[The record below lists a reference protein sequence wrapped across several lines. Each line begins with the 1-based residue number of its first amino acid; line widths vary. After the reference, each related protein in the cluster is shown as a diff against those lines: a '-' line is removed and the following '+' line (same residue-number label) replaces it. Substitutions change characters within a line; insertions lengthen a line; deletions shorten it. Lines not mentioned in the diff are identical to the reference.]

1 MKTKQVLGACALG
14 LLLAASMP
22 VLSFAQTATANP
34 TPAAAP
40 VAPAADPLAVAVVP
54 PPRAFK
60 TAEEHFKFLK
70 RQANGG
76 TEHTYESVPKWEGLW
91 EASWNSIALRGGVSP
106 FFVGD
111 IPPGLAAGGEVAE
124 GVLTPEYE
132 AAFKQRRENML
143 EYNEQPYD
151 RLTTCEATGPARWL
165 LEPYVREWVNTP
177 DQSWW
182 LNDLANET
190 RRVFINQEHQN
201 IDGAH
206 SATGDSIGFWIDD
219 TLVVW
224 TNDMWPADYFR
235 GYPPFSNEMEMIEV
249 YKLVTEANG
258 MQRLIA
264 QVTFYDP
271 VSLLKPLSGVYTW
284 TKATLQEDAG
294 YRIRHWDCNTG
305 TQISGGVNEAGDQT
319 TSIRLPGESGKTWHQ
334 MRNPDLPAD
343 LSGQTQ
349 SPEQF
354 DFDTVFGEPAA
365 Q

>member
-1 MKTKQVLGACALG
+1 MKTSKVLLACALG
-14 LLLAASMP
+14 LLVATSTP
-22 VLSFAQTATANP
+22 VLSFAQAAN
-34 TPAAAP
+34 
-40 VAPAADPLAVAVVP
+40 PLAVSVVP
-54 PPRAFK
+54 PPRAFA
-60 TAEEHFKFLK
+60 TAEEHFNYLK

-76 TEHTYESVPKWEGLW
+76 THHTYESVPKWEGLW

-106 FFVGD
+106 FFVGP

-132 AAFKQRRENML
+132 AAFKQRRENMIA
-143 EYNEQPYD
+143 YNEQPYD

-190 RRVFINQEHQN
+190 RRVFIDQDHEN

-206 SATGDSIGFWIDD
+206 SPTGDSIGFWIDD

-235 GYPPFSNEMEMIEV
+235 GYPPFSNEMEIIEV
-249 YKLVTEANG
+249 YKLVTEASG

-271 VSLLKPLSGVYTW
+271 VSLVKPLSGVYTW
-284 TKATLQEDAG
+284 TKAAAIEDAG

-305 TQISGGVNEAGDQT
+305 VQIRGETDESGNPL
-319 TSIRLPGESGKTWHQ
+319 TSIRLPGESGLTWHQ

-349 SPEQF
+349 SPDQF
-354 DFDTVFGEPAA
+354 DFDSVFGETSE
-365 Q
+365 

>member
-1 MKTKQVLGACALG
+1 MNMKKVLAAGALG
-14 LLLAASMP
+14 LMVAVSMP
-22 VLSFAQTATANP
+22 VLSFAQTA
-34 TPAAAP
+34 
-40 VAPAADPLAVAVVP
+40 APAATPAPAPAANPLTVAVVP

-60 TAEEHFKFLK
+60 TAEEHFNYLK
-70 RQANGG
+70 RQSNGG
-76 TEHTYESVPKWEGLW
+76 TVHTYESVPKWEGLW

-106 FFVGD
+106 FFVGP
-111 IPPGLAAGGEVAE
+111 IPPGLSAGGVVAE
-124 GVLTPEYE
+124 GILTPEYE
-132 AAFKQRRENML
+132 AAFKQRREHMIP
-143 EYNEQPYD
+143 YNEQPYD
-151 RLTTCEATGPARWL
+151 RLTTCEATGVPRWL

-177 DQSWW
+177 NQSWW

-190 RRVFINQEHQN
+190 RRIFVNQDHEN

-206 SATGDSIGFWIDD
+206 SPTGDSIGFWIGDK
-219 TLVVW
+219 LVVW

-235 GYPPFSNEMEMIEV
+235 GYPPFSNEMEIIEV
-249 YKLVTEANG
+249 YELVTESNG

-284 TKATLQEDAG
+284 TRAAAQEDAG

-305 TQISGGVNEAGDQT
+305 AQVRGENDT
-319 TSIRLPGESGKTWHQ
+319 TNIRLPGEEGRSWHE

-349 SPEQF
+349 SPDQV
-354 DFDTVFGEPAA
+354 DFDTVFGAPA